1 MLLLLFRPFGGAAP
15 PPLEVIDVYSDE
27 PERRRLQKEKKQ
39 VQRHELERI
48 YDKIVLGIEPAIAE
62 EAVDLVRPFA
72 RSEASVPSLRSID
85 WEAFIKNVEAIESM
99 QMLEHKMRAL
109 EIKRDDDDMEDLTSL
124 Q

>member
-1 MLLLLFRPFGGAAP
+1 MLLLLFRPFGGVAP
-15 PPLEVIDVYSDE
+15 PLVVIDTHDGE

-39 VQRHELERI
+39 AQREQLERI
-48 YDKIVLGIEPAIAE
+48 YDKIVLGIEPSIAE
-62 EAVDLVRPFA
+62 EVVDLVRPFA

-109 EIKRDDDDMEDLTSL
+109 EIKRDDDDMEDLMSL

>member
-1 MLLLLFRPFGGAAP
+1 MLLLLFRPFGGGAP
-15 PPLEVIDVYSDE
+15 PPPVEIDLHDGE

-72 RSEASVPSLRSID
+72 RSEAAVPSLRSID